1 VADPAADAQVIS
13 RRRFLEV
20 GLLGTAT
27 LALPGCLRTPEP
39 RRDLGLQAL
48 DGAGAETV
56 AALAPVILAGALPA
70 EGTARTQAIREVVDA
85 FDRAILGMPP
95 SVQSEV
101 QQLLGLL
108 AMTLARGPLTGIWR
122 PLREATAEEIAAF
135 LEEWRHSRF
144 DLLRAGYQAL
154 NQLTLACWYGL
165 AESWAA
171 TGYPGPPRIS

>member
-1 VADPAADAQVIS
+1 MIS
-13 RRRFLEV
+13 RRGFLQV
-20 GLLGTAT
+20 GLIGAAT
-27 LALPGCLRTPEP
+27 LALSGCMRTQAP

-48 DGAGAETV
+48 DSEGAETI
-56 AALAPVILAGALPA
+56 AALAPVILDGAIPA
-70 EGTARTQAIREVVDA
+70 EGTARTQAIKEVVDA

-108 AMTLARGPLTGIWR
+108 AMTATRGPLTGIWK
-122 PLREATAEEIAAF
+122 PMREATPDAIAVF

-144 DLLRAGYQAL
+144 DLLKAGYQAL

-171 TGYPGPPRIS
+171 IAYPGPPRVS

>member
-1 VADPAADAQVIS
+1 MIS
-13 RRRFLEV
+13 RRQFLKV
-20 GLLGTAT
+20 GVLGAGT
-27 LALPGCLRTPEP
+27 LALSSCLRTPSP

-48 DGAGAETV
+48 DTDGADII
-56 AALAPVILAGALPA
+56 AALAPVILDGAIPE
-70 EGTARTQAIREVVDA
+70 EGAARTQAIKEVVDA

-108 AMTLARGPLTGIWR
+108 AMTATRGPLTGIWR
-122 PLREATAEEIAAF
+122 PLRDAPPEAIATF
-135 LEEWRHSRF
+135 LEDWRHSRF

-154 NQLTLACWYGL
+154 NQLTMACWYGL

-171 TGYPGPPRIS
+171 IGYPGPPRIS

>member
-1 VADPAADAQVIS
+1 VIS
-13 RRRFLEV
+13 RRQFLQV
-20 GLLGTAT
+20 GMLGAAT
-27 LALPGCLRTPEP
+27 LALSGCMRTTAP

-48 DGAGAETV
+48 DGDGAETI
-56 AALAPVILAGALPA
+56 AALVPVILDGAIPA
-70 EGTARTQAIREVVDA
+70 EGTARAQAIREVVEA
-85 FDRAILGMPP
+85 FDRAVLGMPP

-108 AMTLARGPLTGIWR
+108 SMTATRGPLTGIWR
-122 PLREATAEEIAAF
+122 PLRDAPPEAIANF

-144 DLLRAGYQAL
+144 DLLKAGYQAL